1 MNDVAEKE
9 EEALAGDAVH
19 AAAAAGGVDGQGQS
33 AASGL
38 QSQWQQQH
46 QTQQQQQQD
55 GQHLGRPI
63 MQDVWSEAVECLQ
76 HNGGDVQ
83 VSPQGGLLL
92 LLSPC

>member
-1 MNDVAEKE
+1 MNDVAEK

-19 AAAAAGGVDGQGQS
+19 DAAAAGGDGPGQS
-33 AASGL
+33 AASGI

-46 QTQQQQQQD
+46 QTQQQD